1 MQILLYSKMKMRTT
15 DEATNYNMKQK
26 ENVDMEEG
34 TELNMEKEIKKHTAE
49 GTELNMEKK
58 ENSDAG
64 VGEMEEE
71 ARWAT
76 QELNCNALS
85 ALPARI

>member
-1 MQILLYSKMKMRTT
+1 MKMRTT
-15 DEATNYNMKQK
+15 DEGTTYNMKQK
-26 ENVDMEEG
+26 E
-34 TELNMEKEIKKHTAE
+34 IKKHTE
-49 GTELNMEKK
+49 KGTELNMEKK

-64 VGEMEEE
+64 VGETEEE

-85 ALPARI
+85 ALPARF